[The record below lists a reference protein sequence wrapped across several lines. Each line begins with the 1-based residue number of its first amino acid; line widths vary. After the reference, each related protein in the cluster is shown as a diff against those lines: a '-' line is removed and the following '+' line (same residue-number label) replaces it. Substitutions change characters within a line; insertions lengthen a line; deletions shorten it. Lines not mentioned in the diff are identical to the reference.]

1 MDKDQSF
8 INFLIEETMNLSE
21 EQPKEVLADV
31 VALENYF
38 ERNRTKSNPEHSLHL
53 YTDEQEFSFSKP
65 LFSYKGMYIKNLK
78 TFRVL
83 TKQFGL
89 LDFPENWSCF
99 SKIKNNLLRSETVTL
114 LIEKNNDIHSFLTIL
129 GECQSAASMA
139 LVFKDDQFKVILFQE
154 SDQQLFHEYKNFLIQ
169 AKDIHKKS
177 A

>member
-38 ERNRTKSNPEHSLHL
+38 ERNRTKSNPEHALSLFTQ
-53 YTDEQEFSFSKP
+53 YQDFSFSKP
-65 LFSYKGMYIKNLK
+65 LFTYKGIYNQSLK

-99 SKIKNNLLRSETVTL
+99 FKIKNKLLRGEVVTL
-114 LIEKNNDIHSFLTIL
+114 LIEKDNDIHSFLNIL

-139 LVFKDDQFKVILFQE
+139 LVFHNDQFKIILFQE
-154 SDQQLFHEYKNFLIQ
+154 SDQKLFHEYKNFLRETQEIQ
-169 AKDIHKKS
+169 KKS